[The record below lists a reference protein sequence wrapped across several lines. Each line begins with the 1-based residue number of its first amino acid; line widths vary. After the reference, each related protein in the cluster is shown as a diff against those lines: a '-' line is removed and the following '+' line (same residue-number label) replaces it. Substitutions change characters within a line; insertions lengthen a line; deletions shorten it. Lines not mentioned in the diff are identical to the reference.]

1 MIWILIRLRHDID
14 QAIKCA
20 KKLLTASGD
29 GLIINEKRKIDTKE
43 DIPWKKY
50 KRLDQRKTKHYS
62 GRVGEKTEMMRQFYK
77 AKILIGKEVDKKVA
91 QAEVTS
97 FKPEVD
103 NFVNVVTTENEDKE
117 DSKIILGLSVEIE
130 KVLEHLTK
138 WLHDRII
145 SHAQEPIKR
154 KY

>member
-1 MIWILIRLRHDID
+1 
-14 QAIKCA
+14 
-20 KKLLTASGD
+20 
-29 GLIINEKRKIDTKE
+29 
-43 DIPWKKY
+43 
-50 KRLDQRKTKHYS
+50 
-62 GRVGEKTEMMRQFYK
+62 MMRQFYK

-91 QAEVTS
+91 QEEVTS